1 MRDNQKIKYRIIV
14 SADISEE
21 LNVQIFQYWAFDI
34 SDFNYSL
41 EDLKSIDEEN
51 EFPFME
57 VQANSYVKMTLT
69 HCKLC
74 FNSILVT
81 AYNRNEFI
89 EYLNGYYETCDICK
103 LYSPNYEESITLL
116 KPLETRLKQLNKN
129 ELRVLNGIIK
139 LKSKALIYQHIF
151 NNDVMDTSIWKIVN
165 SLQRKD
171 LIWVERDDEG
181 RILSFNFDPELCLLI
196 NQLSS

>member
-1 MRDNQKIKYRIIV
+1 MDNQKIKYKIIV
-14 SADISEE
+14 SPDISEE
-21 LNVQIFQYWAFDI
+21 LSAQIFRYWAFDI

-41 EDLKSIDEEN
+41 EDLTLTDEES
-51 EFPFME
+51 EFPFIE
-57 VQANSYVKMTLT
+57 VQTNSCVKMTLT

-81 AYNRNEFI
+81 AYNRKEFMQ
-89 EYLNGYYETCDICK
+89 YLQGYYDTCDVCK
-103 LYSPNYEESITLL
+103 LYSPNYDETITLS
-116 KPLETRLKQLNKN
+116 KPLKTRLKQLNKN
-129 ELRVLNGIIK
+129 ELRVLKGIVK

-151 NNDVMDTSIWKIVN
+151 NNNVMDTNIWKIIN

-181 RILSFNFDPELCLLI
+181 RIKFFHFKSELIDNLD
-196 NQLSS
+196 S

>member
-1 MRDNQKIKYRIIV
+1 MDNQKIKYKIIV

-21 LNVQIFQYWAFDI
+21 LSAQIFRYWAFHI
-34 SDFNYSL
+34 SDFSYSL
-41 EDLKSIDEEN
+41 EDLTMTDEESV
-51 EFPFME
+51 FPFKE
-57 VQANSYVKMTLT
+57 VQANSCVKMTLT

-81 AYNRNEFI
+81 AYNRKEFM
-89 EYLNGYYETCDICK
+89 EYLQGYFDTCDVCK
-103 LYSPNYEESITLL
+103 LYSPNYDESITLL

-151 NNDVMDTSIWKIVN
+151 NNDVMDTNIWKIIN

-181 RILSFNFDPELCLLI
+181 RILFFHFKSELIELKDNL
-196 NQLSS
+196 NS

>member
-1 MRDNQKIKYRIIV
+1 VDNQKIKYKIIV

-21 LNVQIFQYWAFDI
+21 LSAQIFRYWTFHI
-34 SDFNYSL
+34 SDFSYSL
-41 EDLKSIDEEN
+41 EDLTLTDEESV
-51 EFPFME
+51 FPFKE
-57 VQANSYVKMTLT
+57 VQANSCVKMTLT

-81 AYNRNEFI
+81 AYNRKEFM
-89 EYLNGYYETCDICK
+89 EYLQMYFDTCDVCK
-103 LYSPNYEESITLL
+103 LYSPNYDESITLL

-151 NNDVMDTSIWKIVN
+151 NNDVMDTSIWKIIN
-165 SLQRKD
+165 CLQRKD

-181 RILSFNFDPELCLLI
+181 RILFFHFKSELIELI
-196 NQLSS
+196 DNLNS